1 MKRKIMF
8 TLFLIMLPVLS
19 FAGDKENLAEEIMK
33 LTNMQKMMDQTKVQI
48 QQMQI
53 RVMQQL
59 EVSEKDKKGAAEFQN
74 KINEMIFNELTWDN
88 IKSEYIKLFV
98 DVYTIDELKGLV
110 QFYKSPAG
118 QSLIKKQ
125 PIIMQKSMMI
135 SQSKIQKLIPKL
147 KKMTDEFSESIKEK

>member
-1 MKRKIMF
+1 
-8 TLFLIMLPVLS
+8 MLPVLS

-110 QFYKSPAG
+110 QFYKTPAG
-118 QSLIKKQ
+118 QGLIKKQ

-135 SQSKIQKLIPKL
+135 SQGKIQKLIPKL
-147 KKMTDEFSESIKEK
+147 KKMTDEFSESIKKK

>member
-1 MKRKIMF
+1 MKRIIIF

-59 EVSEKDKKGAAEFQN
+59 EVSEKDKKGVAEFQN

>member
-1 MKRKIMF
+1 MKRIIIF

-59 EVSEKDKKGAAEFQN
+59 KVSEKDKKGAAEFQN

>member
-1 MKRKIMF
+1 
-8 TLFLIMLPVLS
+8 MLPVLS

-59 EVSEKDKKGAAEFQN
+59 KVSEKDKKGAAEFQN

>member
-1 MKRKIMF
+1 MKRKIIF

-59 EVSEKDKKGAAEFQN
+59 EVSEKDKKEAAEFQN
-74 KINEMIFNELTWDN
+74 KINVMIFNELNWDN

>member
-1 MKRKIMF
+1 
-8 TLFLIMLPVLS
+8 
-19 FAGDKENLAEEIMK
+19 
-33 LTNMQKMMDQTKVQI
+33 
-48 QQMQI
+48 
-53 RVMQQL
+53 
-59 EVSEKDKKGAAEFQN
+59 
-74 KINEMIFNELTWDN
+74 MIFNELTWDN

-98 DVYTIDELKGLV
+98 DVYTIIELKGLV

>member
-1 MKRKIMF
+1 MKRKIIF

-59 EVSEKDKKGAAEFQN
+59 EVQKKI
-74 KINEMIFNELTWDN
+74 KKELLN
-88 IKSEYIKLFV
+88 FKIKLM
-98 DVYTIDELKGLV
+98 K
-110 QFYKSPAG
+110 
-118 QSLIKKQ
+118 
-125 PIIMQKSMMI
+125 
-135 SQSKIQKLIPKL
+135 
-147 KKMTDEFSESIKEK
+147 

>member
-1 MKRKIMF
+1 
-8 TLFLIMLPVLS
+8 MLPVLS

-74 KINEMIFNELTWDN
+74 KINETIFNELTWDN

>member
-1 MKRKIMF
+1 
-8 TLFLIMLPVLS
+8 MLPVLS

-74 KINEMIFNELTWDN
+74 KINEMIFNELTWDK

-98 DVYTIDELKGLV
+98 DVYTIDEPKGLV

>member
-1 MKRKIMF
+1 
-8 TLFLIMLPVLS
+8 MLPVLS

-59 EVSEKDKKGAAEFQN
+59 KVSEKDKKGAAEFQN

-125 PIIMQKSMMI
+125 PIIMQK
-135 SQSKIQKLIPKL
+135 
-147 KKMTDEFSESIKEK
+147 

>member
-1 MKRKIMF
+1 
-8 TLFLIMLPVLS
+8 
-19 FAGDKENLAEEIMK
+19 
-33 LTNMQKMMDQTKVQI
+33 
-48 QQMQI
+48 
-53 RVMQQL
+53 
-59 EVSEKDKKGAAEFQN
+59 
-74 KINEMIFNELTWDN
+74 MIFNELTWDN

-98 DVYTIDELKGLV
+98 DIYTIDELKGLV

>member
-1 MKRKIMF
+1 MKRKIIF

-59 EVSEKDKKGAAEFQN
+59 EVSEKIKK
-74 KINEMIFNELTWDN
+74 ELLN
-88 IKSEYIKLFV
+88 FKIKLM
-98 DVYTIDELKGLV
+98 K
-110 QFYKSPAG
+110 
-118 QSLIKKQ
+118 
-125 PIIMQKSMMI
+125 
-135 SQSKIQKLIPKL
+135 
-147 KKMTDEFSESIKEK
+147 

>member
-1 MKRKIMF
+1 
-8 TLFLIMLPVLS
+8 MLPVLS

-33 LTNMQKMMDQTKVQI
+33 LTNMQKMMDQTKAQI

>member
-1 MKRKIMF
+1 MKRKIIF

-33 LTNMQKMMDQTKVQI
+33 LTNMQKMMDQTKAQI

-59 EVSEKDKKGAAEFQN
+59 EVSEKDKKEAAEFQN
-74 KINEMIFNELTWDN
+74 KINVMIFNELNWDN

-147 KKMTDEFSESIKEK
+147 KKMTDAFSESIKEK

>member
-1 MKRKIMF
+1 MKRKIIF

>member
-1 MKRKIMF
+1 
-8 TLFLIMLPVLS
+8 MLPVLS